1 MCTALTVALALSASR
16 SSLAERLLWAK
27 AQTNIEFGELDAKFF
42 ALRSGVSSGHGLDYS
57 FRPYTEKAATDCAV
71 YLVVFQDLDDYIA
84 VVPKEV
90 LDAFTDLGY
99 GVAPLMSEAM
109 TWAFPFMVADKHLGE
124 ALSSLMATKSGS
136 STLRP
141 KIMPVANPSFRSAR
155 SIALIERLWN
165 DINSS
170 GTDFEVEMN
179 VMAPLICDF
188 VLKLSGLSDLLR
200 IEHKCASPTDLPFL
214 PGRYSP
220 FAPLRLWHFV
230 IGQWAENG
238 SEGQCGFFCVAR
250 HFVRAE
256 WSEWTTIPLDIYRK
270 HTFTGPNALSEVLSY
285 IAANAQAAV
294 ERANEVLQSFES
306 NSIDPVDLLCTNVQE
321 DEEVWAIEEDLQDV
335 QLPQQHL
342 SNRENHNRGLPGV
355 ASILN
360 KQFMDN
366 NDELV
371 CLPLDVFHPAGDHA
385 VIAFALAET
394 EKKAFLA
401 SGHEVLPFHMFSSEI
416 KDCPAIPVRFL
427 DLSGGEIVPGVHGK
441 QVHPLV
447 MRETYWSQPVEGV
460 QAIIVA
466 STLPADASEVF
477 DSYALIPEH
486 FTGRHEQQ
494 FLPDNRDKLSQ
505 YFRKYKDQAEY
516 SLKEPRWPAAS
527 TDRKVME
534 RGSKFLSHEYE
545 DFDPLRHLVKL
556 RDGSIRRF
564 FKELMYGDAD
574 VVSVETPHS
583 STPNISFEA
592 ARYKTTPR
600 ALNQLTWD
608 KGLYRK
614 QRRADGGKVNA
625 EGGSRK

>member
-1 MCTALTVALALSASR
+1 MF
-16 SSLAERLLWAK
+16 
-27 AQTNIEFGELDAKFF
+27 NF
-42 ALRSGVSSGHGLDYS
+42 
-57 FRPYTEKAATDCAV
+57 
-71 YLVVFQDLDDYIA
+71 
-84 VVPKEV
+84 
-90 LDAFTDLGY
+90 
-99 GVAPLMSEAM
+99 
-109 TWAFPFMVADKHLGE
+109 
-124 ALSSLMATKSGS
+124 
-136 STLRP
+136 
-141 KIMPVANPSFRSAR
+141 
-155 SIALIERLWN
+155 
-165 DINSS
+165 
-170 GTDFEVEMN
+170 
-179 VMAPLICDF
+179 
-188 VLKLSGLSDLLR
+188 
-200 IEHKCASPTDLPFL
+200 
-214 PGRYSP
+214 
-220 FAPLRLWHFV
+220 
-230 IGQWAENG
+230 
-238 SEGQCGFFCVAR
+238 
-250 HFVRAE
+250 
-256 WSEWTTIPLDIYRK
+256 
-270 HTFTGPNALSEVLSY
+270 
-285 IAANAQAAV
+285 
-294 ERANEVLQSFES
+294 
-306 NSIDPVDLLCTNVQE
+306 
-321 DEEVWAIEEDLQDV
+321 
-335 QLPQQHL
+335 L
-342 SNRENHNRGLPGV
+342 SNIFPTF
-355 ASILN
+355 I
-360 KQFMDN
+360 DN

-401 SGHEVLPFHMFSSEI
+401 SGYEVLPFHMFSSEI
-416 KDCPAIPVRFL
+416 KDCLAILVRFL